1 MRSIKFNDKYSYG
14 DWGLILNQ
22 FLMSEPNPK
31 EVYIDVPG
39 GDSSI
44 DLTEYL
50 TGDIAY
56 EDREFSATFGIVYP
70 GETMD
75 EITAIRSYIHGKK
88 MRIELPDDPAYYY
101 TGRCKVSTSKSYPF
115 VYLEVTAR
123 CEPWKYKKLL
133 TTYNVTIDIAGS
145 KSIVCKN
152 SRKRVIPTIT
162 TDGEITITFDGNNYT
177 LGAGTHRITNIV
189 FVEGGNNITFTGNDG
204 TKLSVE
210 YREGAI

>member
-31 EVYIDVPG
+31 EMYIDVPG

-56 EDREFSATFGIVYP
+56 EDREFSATFGITHP

-75 EITAIRSYIHGKK
+75 EITAVRSYIHGKK

-123 CEPWKYKKLL
+123 CEPWKYKKLP
-133 TTYNVTIDIAGS
+133 TIYNITIDSAGT

-162 TDGEITITFDGNNYT
+162 ADGEITVDFGGNSYT
-177 LGAGTHRITNIV
+177 LNAGTHRITNIV
-189 FVEGGNNITFTGNDG
+189 FVEGDNKITFSGNDG

-210 YREGAI
+210 YSEGAI